1 MARWRSAFLATTRCS
16 RLVKIQYGTSA
27 PHPDGPSVT
36 IELGAPLRLNN
47 SAYTFGDIPESG
59 IGTTTPERLA
69 FLRGHLIDLCDLWAK
84 RPRQF
89 VDLYFRW
96 IDTVIERDRAAID
109 ERLRRFGGLFA
120 RQDYAF
126 SALRPLP
133 RAHLPARVDFAFW
146 TGERLVA
153 VDIVG
158 DDARRPAGPSIHRLE
173 IPDAVVAR
181 DDPAA
186 LDMALPPEFA
196 AFWQSEALPSG
207 PFKASAL
214 GEFRLGAPDF

>member
-1 MARWRSAFLATTRCS
+1 LGNRFT
-16 RLVKIQYGTSA
+16 IQYGTSA
-27 PHPDGPSVT
+27 PQPDGPSVSAEPGT
-36 IELGAPLRLNN
+36 KLRLNN
-47 SAYTFGDIPESG
+47 SAYSFGEIPQGG
-59 IGTTTPERLA
+59 IGATTRERLA
-69 FLRGHLIDLCDLWAK
+69 FLRSHLMDLCDLWAK

-96 IDTVIERDRAAID
+96 IDAVIARDRAAID

-120 RQDYAF
+120 REDYTF

-146 TGERLVA
+146 TGARLVA

-158 DDARRPAGPSIHRLE
+158 DDARRPAAPGIVQVE
-173 IPDAVVAR
+173 IPAAVIAR

-186 LDMALPPEFA
+186 LDAFLPPEFA
-196 AFWQSEALPSG
+196 AFWQDEPLPSG

-214 GEFRLGAPDF
+214 GEFRPGLPEF